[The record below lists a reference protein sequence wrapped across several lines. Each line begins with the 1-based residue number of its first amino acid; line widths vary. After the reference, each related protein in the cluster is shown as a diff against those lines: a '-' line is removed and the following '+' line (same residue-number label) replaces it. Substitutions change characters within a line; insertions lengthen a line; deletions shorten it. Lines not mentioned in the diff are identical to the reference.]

1 MKIGLIGLLLFL
13 VIPVSASAVGL
24 FNSME
29 SDASSGA
36 VAAEEGVSSTTY
48 DPVEPPRADS
58 VPLLNYPDEEEV
70 AKMEQQ
76 PGEDLASYLERQ
88 KAEYQQAEADLQRSL
103 ADAKAKMQ
111 QLR

>member
-1 MKIGLIGLLLFL
+1 MKIGLIGLLFL
-13 VIPVSASAVGL
+13 ILPVSASAVGL

-29 SDASSGA
+29 SDSSSA
-36 VAAEEGVSSTTY
+36 APAAEEGGATY
-48 DPVEPPRADS
+48 EPVEPPRADS
-58 VPLLNYPDEEEV
+58 VPLLSYPDEEEV